1 MEAGLGVE
9 RGRMEAGLGV
19 GRFLG
24 KERNDVKVESS
35 LRPALLTAYFHVWAR
50 TIVSLSDFGFGKR
63 YIIPLSGL
71 RWHLLLFRVYRLI
84 YSTKLFTTNMYLV

>member
-1 MEAGLGVE
+1 MA
-9 RGRMEAGLGV
+9 RGTMGAGLGV

-35 LRPALLTAYFHVWAR
+35 SRPALLTAYFHVRAR
-50 TIVSLSDFGFGKR
+50 TTVSLSDFGFGKR
-63 YIIPLSGL
+63 SIIPLSGS

-84 YSTKLFTTNMYLV
+84 YSSKFFTSNRYLV